1 MRDQDVELTQT
12 PLLAPAD
19 ARLDGQTSRPRRALD
34 IRLFQREESA
44 LQVFLISTRAG
55 GLGINL
61 TAATTV
67 IMFESD
73 YNPQVDLQAI
83 ARAHR
88 IGQTKTVHVYRLITQ
103 GSVEEQALSRL
114 RKKLYLSLKIMGGMR
129 DATDR
134 FNEDDDDAADAPSQN
149 EDEAPR
155 LTRGGACASPP
166 QHKPRRAAS

>member
-1 MRDQDVELTQT
+1 
-12 PLLAPAD
+12 
-19 ARLDGQTSRPRRALD
+19 
-34 IRLFQREESA
+34 
-44 LQVFLISTRAG
+44 
-55 GLGINL
+55 
-61 TAATTV
+61 
-67 IMFESD
+67 MFESD

-134 FNEDDDDAADAPSQN
+134 FNEDDEDAADAPSQN

>member
-1 MRDQDVELTQT
+1 
-12 PLLAPAD
+12 
-19 ARLDGQTSRPRRALD
+19 
-34 IRLFQREESA
+34 
-44 LQVFLISTRAG
+44 
-55 GLGINL
+55 
-61 TAATTV
+61 
-67 IMFESD
+67 MFESD

-134 FNEDDDDAADAPSQN
+134 FNEDDEDAADAPSQN

-166 QHKPRRAAS
+166 SARALPHRKLTPPPPLTSQSSSPCFVPARAPSPPRTRTATTRSRPSAGRRSPTCASAAASATPTRTPASRSSSARR